1 MKTLKFN
8 IPLYGVHVDL
18 VQVETKDDKDG
29 VIRSMRAIKCQQEF
43 INEIGDAIERG
54 YYNGGDTFRDM
65 NLRKILVIFYR
76 MEDEETRAEVY
87 AHEKRHIE
95 DRVMQWASV
104 DDIESAG
111 LLAGYL
117 GRMFYR
123 FNNIV
128 NKK

>member
-1 MKTLKFN
+1 M
-8 IPLYGVHVDL
+8 
-18 VQVETKDDKDG
+18 
-29 VIRSMRAIKCQQEF
+29 
-43 INEIGDAIERG
+43 
-54 YYNGGDTFRDM
+54 
-65 NLRKILVIFYR
+65 
-76 MEDEETRAEVY
+76 
-87 AHEKRHIE
+87 E
-95 DRVMQWASV
+95 DRVMRWASV